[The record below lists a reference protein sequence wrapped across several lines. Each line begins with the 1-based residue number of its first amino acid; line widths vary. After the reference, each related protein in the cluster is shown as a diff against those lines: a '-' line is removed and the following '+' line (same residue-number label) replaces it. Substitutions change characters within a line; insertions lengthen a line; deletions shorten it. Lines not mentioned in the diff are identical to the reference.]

1 MESGISSPT
10 KYNKILTANITA
22 EHTLLNSSP
31 GKQRHLTSRSILSV
45 LWVCAV
51 YILRLSK
58 WPPFCNFPTKVMLIC
73 SPYQFLFLRRLTVYP
88 WLAWHTLRVP
98 GSPQSHRSAGLCCP
112 SIWVLIALT
121 TITSSGTFIVLRQ
134 GLSGPSWPWLDM
146 QPRITLSL
154 WFPYLHLQGT
164 RITGLCH
171 QTQLPLLFASLTF

>member
-10 KYNKILTANITA
+10 KYNTILTANITA
-22 EHTLLNSSP
+22 VSILLNSSP
-31 GKQRHLTSRSILSV
+31 GKQSHLTSQSILSV

-51 YILRLSK
+51 YILMSK
-58 WPPFCNFPTKVMLIC
+58 WPPFCNFPTKVILIC

-98 GSPQSHRSAGLCCP
+98 GWPQSRLVSAAQV
-112 SIWVLIALT
+112 WVLIALT
-121 TITSSGTFIVLRQ
+121 TSSGTSIVLRQ

-164 RITGLCH
+164 RVTGLCH